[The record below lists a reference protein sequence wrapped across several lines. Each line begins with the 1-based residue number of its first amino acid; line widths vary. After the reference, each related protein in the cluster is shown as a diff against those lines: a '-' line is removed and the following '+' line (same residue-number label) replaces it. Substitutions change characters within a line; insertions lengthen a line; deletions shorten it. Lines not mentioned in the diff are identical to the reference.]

1 MTKLD
6 VALFDSLTATSATSV
21 SMSWPELAGLLSD
34 HRERAAKDGDGWSP
48 ARYAPGSTRSNGNV
62 DALSALVLDI
72 DHVEPEWWRL
82 AGLRFQAHT
91 SWKHHASH
99 PDCPDRPD
107 CPHWRIVIP
116 LTKPVPRE
124 RWGEF
129 WTQATAVLC
138 PNVDPASK
146 DPARFFWLPAHP
158 PGTPCETR
166 SGDGVPLNPARILPP
181 EAAQPDLDRPGDR
194 FNRETDWASILE
206 PHGWVQVPF
215 SGDGERWRRPGKDD
229 GVSATADGG
238 GHRLLYVFTSNAP
251 PLQPQTSY
259 TRLGAFAELEHGGD
273 YSAAAREIADRER
286 RTDPPRGLDPTTLSG
301 KVDGSSPLGGSED
314 PAEDPRVRFT
324 AGPFSAMR
332 MRLRD
337 MRPHRWA
344 HEGWFRVGVLNT
356 VCGTGGAG
364 KGVFIANE
372 TAGWSRGTL
381 PGHFFGQPVRV
392 LLVGDEDE
400 AESDLI
406 PRVVAAGGDVDLVDY
421 LRYDQGRALD
431 LVNDIDH
438 LDRIVRAGKYGVV
451 HFDQV
456 LDHVSSERNSH
467 GQHDVRGALAPL
479 RALAGRHDLAASYTT
494 HPNKLAAGQSLRD
507 RSGGSGQLT
516 DLPRSAMFVG
526 YHPEW
531 GDGWRVVARGKANSG
546 ATPAALYF
554 RIEEVL
560 VTNPS
565 SGQLIHTPRIVDLA
579 PDETGMT
586 SEEVLP
592 HPRSSREKPETAR
605 QKMKRVAA
613 DLGADRGWRLR
624 SDLQAACDMSASTFA
639 NEFNALDTIETNP
652 RKGQE
657 TRWRI
662 K

>member
-6 VALFDSLTATSATSV
+6 VAPFDSLTATSATSV

-34 HRERAAKDGDGWSP
+34 HRERAARDGDGWSP

-166 SGDGVPLNPARILPP
+166 SGDGVPLDPARILPP
-181 EAAQPDLDRPGDR
+181 EVAQPDLDRPGDR
-194 FNRETDWASILE
+194 FNRETDWASILQ

-273 YSAAAREIADRER
+273 YGAAAREIAGRER
-286 RTDPPRGLDPTTLSG
+286 RKANRRFG
-301 KVDGSSPLGGSED
+301 GSNDDYSPLKETDEESSRPRRFGGSNDDYSPLKETD
-314 PAEDPRVRFT
+314 EESSRPQSRF
-324 AGPFSAMR
+324 
-332 MRLRD
+332 RLR
-337 MRPHRWA
+337 RWDPGDLRA
-344 HEGWFRVGVLNT
+344 PSWVWPDLIPIGALSTLVGD
-356 VCGTGGAG
+356 GQAG
-364 KGVFIANE
+364 KGTLAAWLIARLTKGE
-372 TAGWSRGTL
+372 L
-381 PGHFFGQPVRV
+381 PGAHLGAPINV
-392 LLVGDEDE
+392 LVIGDEDSVE
-400 AESDLI
+400 DQWV
-406 PRVVAAGGDVDLVDY
+406 PRVMAAGGEVTRVLS
-421 LRYDQGRALD
+421 LQSE
-431 LVNDIDH
+431 
-438 LDRIVRAGKYGVV
+438 
-451 HFDQV
+451 
-456 LDHVSSERNSH
+456 LDHDFELARDVMELVEFVREHSVGFIYLDQPLDNLSSDTNSN
-467 GQHDVRGALAPL
+467 QPQDVR
-479 RALAGRHDLAASYTT
+479 R
-494 HPNKLAAGQSLRD
+494 SLKPVR
-507 RSGGSGQLT
+507 RLSRKEG
-516 DLPRSAMFVG
+516 
-526 YHPEW
+526 W
-531 GDGWRVVARGKANSG
+531 G
-546 ATPAALYF
+546 
-554 RIEEVL
+554 
-560 VTNPS
+560 
-565 SGQLIHTPRIVDLA
+565 H
-579 PDETGMT
+579 
-586 SEEVLP
+586 
-592 HPRSSREKPETAR
+592 
-605 QKMKRVAA
+605 
-613 DLGADRGWRLR
+613 
-624 SDLQAACDMSASTFA
+624 
-639 NEFNALDTIETNP
+639 
-652 RKGQE
+652 
-657 TRWRI
+657 
-662 K
+662 